1 MLRLV
6 VATSL
11 LVLVA
16 GCADD
21 PEPKEPKPTASATP
35 TATAPTMP
43 AQAKENTPEG
53 ASAFVAHYIA
63 VSNYAASTGDVEELS
78 RLSDSKCEGCQ
89 KYVTLY
95 RDTYKAGGYF
105 KGGAWTPSDLRLDF
119 GEPET
124 YVTTTITS
132 PESRFRT
139 SSETVEETG
148 DAESTLM
155 TFGISR
161 SGQEWRMTQLALGGA
176 E

>member
-16 GCADD
+16 GCTD
-21 PEPKEPKPTASATP
+21 PEPKEPKPTTSATP

-53 ASAFVAHYIA
+53 ASAFVAHYID
-63 VSNYAASTGDVEELS
+63 VSNYAASTGDVEGLS
-78 RLSDSKCEGCQ
+78 RLSDSKCTGCQ
-89 KYVTLY
+89 KYIKLY
-95 RDTYKAGGYF
+95 RDTYAVGGYF
-105 KGGAWTPSDLRLDF
+105 KGGAWTPGNLRLDF
-119 GEPET
+119 GKPET
-124 YVTTTITS
+124 YVTTTVTS

-139 SSETVEETG
+139 SSETAEETG
-148 DAESTLM
+148 AAESTLM

-161 SGQEWRMTQLALGGA
+161 SGQEWQMTQLALGGA

>member
-6 VATSL
+6 VAASL
-11 LVLVA
+11 FVLVA
-16 GCADD
+16 GCTD
-21 PEPKEPKPTASATP
+21 PEPKEPKPTTSASP
-35 TATAPTMP
+35 TATVPSMP

-53 ASAFVAHYIA
+53 ASAFVAHYID

-78 RLSDSKCEGCQ
+78 RLSDVRCDGCQ
-89 KYVTLY
+89 KYVKLY
-95 RDTYKAGGYF
+95 RDTYAAGGYF
-105 KGGAWTPSDLRLDF
+105 KGGDWKPGDLRLEF

-124 YVTTTITS
+124 YVTTTVKS

-139 SSETVEETG
+139 SSEAVEETG

-155 TFGISR
+155 TFGIVR
-161 SGQEWRMTQLALGGA
+161 SAQEWRMTQLALGDA